1 MEWREDEDVEM
12 QRLQG
17 AAHKLKLIS
26 KTSHAISTETVG
38 LLVMHRYKQQ
48 RNQANLNKKQ
58 TRNDYRPRA
67 LELSRATNDTMQ
79 NYWRQHEGGLE
90 VAIDD
95 KQ

>member
-1 MEWREDEDVEM
+1 M

-17 AAHKLKLIS
+17 AAEKLKQEQ

-67 LELSRATNDTMQ
+67 LELSRALSDMMEKI
-79 NYWRQHEGGLE
+79 W
-90 VAIDD
+90 
-95 KQ
+95 